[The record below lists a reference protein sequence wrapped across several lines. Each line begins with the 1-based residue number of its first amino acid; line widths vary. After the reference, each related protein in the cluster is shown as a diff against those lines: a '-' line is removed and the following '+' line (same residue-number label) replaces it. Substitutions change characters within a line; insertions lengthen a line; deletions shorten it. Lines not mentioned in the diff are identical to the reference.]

1 MSNTDII
8 LTLLKLGFRILVAGI
23 GLSIL
28 TLLYNISPFHP
39 LAKYPGPI
47 HWRATRLFASYHHST
62 GDLYQHIAAF
72 HDRYGHTVRV
82 APDELSFTDP
92 EAWAQIYNSRP
103 QLPKSTYHFGE
114 LSNDRLPTSMITAH
128 DAEHNRLR
136 RLLGPAFQNSSIA
149 EVEPVLQQ
157 YFDLLCK
164 QLTIASREGSQ
175 DIGEWFLWALND
187 VIGHLALDQKW
198 ECLEKRRLHPWPSYL
213 LNVLKL
219 SAAVNQFRRWGVT
232 MDMLMPFMSAK
243 SRTDAE
249 NFIEIAHDAIN
260 ERLAKEEDEQKSDT
274 DGSSARPDIVGLITR
289 EMKGGDKLTK
299 AEVTSNC
306 VLIVGGGAETTA
318 TCLSSTMY
326 HLCSTPRVMNKLREE
341 IRAQFSSSEEITL
354 KAVQEMPYLK
364 ATIDEALRMFPVA
377 SYICPRITPK
387 GGHIVAGEV
396 IPSGF
401 NVTMGQWAMGR
412 SKHLFDNPNEFR
424 PERWVDSEVQDACGR
439 RVNDILKPFSMGP
452 RDCVGKLLALAEAR
466 LVTAKLLWHFDMEL
480 DGDHSTWVQDARF
493 YVLWQLRPLKVKL
506 TPIRT

>member
-114 LSNDRLPTSMITAH
+114 LSNDRLPTS
-128 DAEHNRLR
+128 
-136 RLLGPAFQNSSIA
+136 
-149 EVEPVLQQ
+149 
-157 YFDLLCK
+157 
-164 QLTIASREGSQ
+164 
-175 DIGEWFLWALND
+175 EWFLWALND